1 MSAASRGPVVLLH
14 NPRCSKSRAALALL
28 ETRGHPHEVR
38 LYLEEPLDRAELDG
52 LVERL
57 GGDARVLVRL
67 GDGLF
72 AEAGGKQDD
81 DAHALLD
88 LVAREPR
95 LLQRPV
101 VDDGQEA
108 LIARPPTSLDDW
120 LDG

>member
-1 MSAASRGPVVLLH
+1 MSAASRGSVVLLH

-28 ETRGHPHEVR
+28 EARGHPHEVR
-38 LYLEEPLDRAELDG
+38 LYLEDPLQRAELDA
-52 LVERL
+52 LVQRL
-57 GGDARVLVRL
+57 GGDARALVRL

-72 AEAGGKQDD
+72 TEAGGRQDD
-81 DAHALLD
+81 DADALLD
-88 LVAREPR
+88 LIAREPR

-108 LIARPPTSLDDW
+108 LIARPPASLDDW